1 MNPSEKFKNM
11 AEVKEYVEAMRGQV
25 SDEDFELFQYLFGL
39 LENRGLSVP
48 IEINGEKVQIDKSIA
63 PMIEDLIDRGYQT
76 LACCSGIQEEHPQER
91 FRPETGY
98 LSLAYDEKLFEYL
111 RVHLVDDLI
120 EIRQGEA
127 YLKPSVSITIKSK
140 DDAVLKDKWS
150 FVWKVLKEW
159 GQ

>member
-11 AEVKEYVEAMRGQV
+11 AEVKEYVEAMKGQV

-48 IEINGEKVQIDKSIA
+48 IEINGEEVQIDKSIA
-63 PMIEDLIDRGYQT
+63 LMIEDLIDRGYQT
-76 LACCSGIQEEHPQER
+76 LACCSGVQDEHPQKR

-98 LSLAYDEKLFEYL
+98 LSLAYDERLLEYL
-111 RVHLVDDLI
+111 KVHLVDDFI
-120 EIRQGEA
+120 EIKQGEA

-140 DDAVLKDKWS
+140 DDAVLKDKWN
-150 FVWKVLKEW
+150 FIWKVLKEW
-159 GQ
+159 VQ